1 MKEIVYRDLALLK
14 PNEKNPRKGTEKAI
28 RELADS
34 IKNNPDFF
42 EARPILLSNRTGE
55 LVIIGGERRSEAA
68 KLLGMDEVPTI
79 LIEGLTEQQEDEI
92 MIKDNTHSGEWVEAM
107 LHKWDK
113 EKLKGWG
120 VEVPNWDDNEVSPDE
135 FGENFALPN
144 GGKSPVSQITFTL
157 SNEQAEYI
165 KEALKNVKETEEYKN
180 IETFGNT
187 NSNGNAIYTIVSL
200 WENARIS

>member
-1 MKEIVYRDLALLK
+1 MKEIAYRDLALLK

-79 LIEGLTEQQEDEI
+79 LIEVQEC
-92 MIKDNTHSGEWVEAM
+92 T
-107 LHKWDK
+107 
-113 EKLKGWG
+113 KG
-120 VEVPNWDDNEVSPDE
+120 
-135 FGENFALPN
+135 
-144 GGKSPVSQITFTL
+144 KI
-157 SNEQAEYI
+157 
-165 KEALKNVKETEEYKN
+165 
-180 IETFGNT
+180 
-187 NSNGNAIYTIVSL
+187 
-200 WENARIS
+200 

>member
-1 MKEIVYRDLALLK
+1 MLK

-79 LIEGLTEQQEDEI
+79 LIEVQEC
-92 MIKDNTHSGEWVEAM
+92 T
-107 LHKWDK
+107 
-113 EKLKGWG
+113 KG
-120 VEVPNWDDNEVSPDE
+120 
-135 FGENFALPN
+135 
-144 GGKSPVSQITFTL
+144 KI
-157 SNEQAEYI
+157 
-165 KEALKNVKETEEYKN
+165 
-180 IETFGNT
+180 
-187 NSNGNAIYTIVSL
+187 
-200 WENARIS
+200 